1 MRVKEFRTF
10 GTTMLTLVGTLN
22 VSQGLLVAFASGG
35 IGFDR
40 ADVAFTNA
48 GTWAAA
54 TVTLGLLLG
63 VTGFALRARKPS
75 AKLAAVSV
83 VALHAISQLAMLRA
97 YPAWSLLMVTLDV
110 IILFILTVPRGSVV
124 AAEEPEPERPARPV
138 STTKLALRRN
148 SRSNSYRGRH
158 KLGRPVVRH
167 SAELNDIIM
176 LDLMVDPD
184 EAPPTPVTPI
194 IPLIDPSI
202 SMLDTVIVPATV
214 GAPVNA
220 AFAEGAVE
228 AELVGEPPHV
238 WVRAIGQAPVPAP
251 LDDAAEEEEPRVPV
265 QRSSLESLDPLIDPL
280 PLVLA
285 GEAAIAAATTPAAE
299 DVEPVELAAI
309 GARPYVN
316 R

>member
-10 GTTMLTLVGTLN
+10 GMTMLTLVGTLN

-35 IGFDR
+35 VGFDR
-40 ADVAFTNA
+40 NDVAFTNA
-48 GTWAAA
+48 ATWAAA

-124 AAEEPEPERPARPV
+124 AAENPEPERPARPAP
-138 STTKLALRRN
+138 TTKLALRRN

-158 KLGRPVVRH
+158 KVGRPVVRH

-176 LDLMVDPD
+176 IDVVVDP
-184 EAPPTPVTPI
+184 EEPVVPVTSTP
-194 IPLIDPSI
+194 PADPS
-202 SMLDTVIVPATV
+202 MENTVIVASLV

-220 AFAEGAVE
+220 ALVEETVE

-238 WVRAIGQAPVPAP
+238 WVRAIGQATVPVP
-251 LDDAAEEEEPRVPV
+251 LDELLEESRVPV
-265 QRSSLESLDPLIDPL
+265 QRASLESLDPLIDPL

-285 GEAAIAAATTPAAE
+285 GEAAIAQAATGDDE
-299 DVEPVELAAI
+299 GEGVELAAI

>member
-35 IGFDR
+35 VGFDR
-40 ADVAFTNA
+40 DDVAFTNA

-54 TVTLGLLLG
+54 TVTLGVLLG

-124 AAEEPEPERPARPV
+124 AAEDLEPERPARPAP
-138 STTKLALRRN
+138 TAKLALRRN
-148 SRSNSYRGRH
+148 SRSNAYRGRH

-176 LDLMVDPD
+176 IDLMVDPD
-184 EAPPTPVTPI
+184 EQPAVPVPAPPADR
-194 IPLIDPSI
+194 PLSGL
-202 SMLDTVIVPATV
+202 SMQDTVIVPATV
-214 GAPVNA
+214 GAPVNSA
-220 AFAEGAVE
+220 LGEETVE
-228 AELVGEPPHV
+228 AELVELIGEHPQV
-238 WVRAIGQAPVPAP
+238 WVRAIGQATVPASA
-251 LDDAAEEEEPRVPV
+251 DEPVVPV
-265 QRSSLESLDPLIDPL
+265 QRASLESLDPLIDPL

-285 GEAAIAAATTPAAE
+285 GEAAIAKAATGDGE
-299 DVEPVELAAI
+299 SEVVELAAI